1 MIHLEQRLPW
11 LPRTAAAPRPAS
23 GVAPALRVKQLE
35 SELSQMSSALVC
47 SLTTILDLTE
57 LHTGVHGTRLAEWAM
72 RVAQQL
78 GCGERELRDIEIASL
93 LHDIGKVGVPQQVLQ
108 KPGKLTPE
116 EYEVVKKHP
125 DYGWAILRLLPGF
138 ERVSLFVLHHH
149 ERMDGQGYPAGL
161 AGEEIP
167 LGARIVAIV
176 DAFDV
181 MMSGRSY
188 RDALPLD
195 EAFRRLR
202 EASGTQFDPRIV
214 DLFVQIAQKHL
225 PEISRIA
232 TPG

>member
-1 MIHLEQRLPW
+1 VIQLDQQLPW
-11 LPRTAAAPRPAS
+11 LLQTATAPRS
-23 GVAPALRVKQLE
+23 GSEVAPALRVKQLE
-35 SELSQMSSALVC
+35 SELSRMASAFVC

-78 GCGERELRDIEIASL
+78 GCSERELHDIEIASL
-93 LHDIGKVGVPQQVLQ
+93 LHDVGKVGVPQHILQ

-116 EYEVVKKHP
+116 EYEQVKKHP

-149 ERMDGQGYPAGL
+149 ERMDGKGYPAGL

-167 LGARIVAIV
+167 LVARIVAIV

-188 RDALPLD
+188 RNALPID

-202 EASGTQFDPRIV
+202 QAAGTQFDARIV
-214 DLFVQIAQKHL
+214 DLFIQLAQEHL

-232 TPG
+232 TPA